1 MAIYLIRHAH
11 AYAVGQRQ
19 IVSDGER
26 MLTPRGERQ
35 AARLGALFEKLGIM
49 PIRILCS
56 PLRRAHQTAEIIAS
70 RLHCPAVLELHAPL
84 ALPADAAAALA
95 LVEAAR
101 HQDVLV
107 VGHQPHMG
115 SLLCELLTGHRA
127 VSMPLSKGSV
137 SCLQPDTEL
146 YYGYRLQWI
155 LSQKLL
161 KSLL

>member
-11 AYAVGQRQ
+11 AYAVGEHK
-19 IVSDGER
+19 ISSDADR

-35 AARLGALFEKLGIM
+35 ALRMGRLFEKLGVM
-49 PIRILCS
+49 PRRILCS
-56 PLRRAHQTAEIIAS
+56 PLRRAHQTAESIAS
-70 RLHCPAVLELHAPL
+70 TLHFSGEIELHAAL

-107 VGHQPHMG
+107 VGHQPHLG
-115 SLLCELLTGHRA
+115 SLLCELLTGHRT
-127 VSMPLSKGSV
+127 VSMPLSKCSV
-137 SCLQPDTEL
+137 SCVQPDPEL

-155 LSQKLL
+155 LNQKLL